1 MAMADDDNTP
11 PDKKRPA
18 PPPIEFLK
26 PGEEQPPQPTA
37 QRVPAAWVTRP
48 EDYQRPQY
56 PPAPAPPRTAPGA
69 NSTRPRV
76 AGILLIIGA
85 AGSIASLL
93 IASFPP
99 LTPAQY
105 ASFNYTNDTAAYA
118 INQVCNLFVIWAQAI
133 MVLGG
138 IMAYQR
144 MNWRMTVGCAFF
156 SMLTIGGFALAVLDP
171 FMLAASFLGIVGF
184 ILTVMAKQDFLS

>member
-1 MAMADDDNTP
+1 MADDGITS
-11 PDKKRPA
+11 PDKKRQE

-26 PGEEQPPQPTA
+26 PGEEQPAQPSD
-37 QRVPAAWVTRP
+37 QRQPAAWVTRP

-56 PPAPAPPRTAPGA
+56 PQPPAPPRTAAGA
-69 NSTRPRV
+69 NPTRPRV
-76 AGILLIIGA
+76 AGILLIAAA
-85 AGSIASLL
+85 AGSVASLL

-105 ASFNYTNDTAAYA
+105 ASFNYTNDTASYA

-144 MNWRMTVGCAFF
+144 MNWRLTVSCSFL
-156 SMLTIGGFALAVLDP
+156 SMLLIGGFALAVLDP
-171 FMLAASFLGIVGF
+171 IMLASSFLGIVGF